1 MSFAGKWTLNVS
13 SPMGAHSV
21 TVEMEEDDAGALTGK
36 AQGPTGEL
44 EMTGQRDGDNISFS
58 GTADSPMG
66 ALELKFTGTQ
76 SGEEASGDASFGSFG
91 SGTWT
96 ATRS

>member
-1 MSFAGKWTLNVS
+1 MSFAGSWTLNIS
-13 SPMGAHSV
+13 SPMGAQSV
-21 TVEMEEDDAGALTGK
+21 TVAIEEADDGALSGK

-44 EMTGQRDGDNISFS
+44 DMTGQRDGDKISFG

-76 SGEEASGDASFGSFG
+76 NGDEASGDASFGSFG